1 MGGGA
6 LIVSFNYPLLE
17 QREKVFAKDFFKTAL
32 NSKENLYYYPKPNA
46 YTEIDDFALFSLR
59 ENITSENL
67 KIESLYR
74 NNLLHRDL
82 RGKLHTLLRKER
94 NIDSKILSKKF
105 FYESRKLFNC
115 SYTWKALEV
124 SQEQLQYDLIDKIE
138 EFYPYPIYVNIAT
151 LNICNLE
158 CVMCPMFSPTLKDTI
173 QTDFFKQKQVLD
185 ESVVYKVIDFISQNT
200 IQTTAI
206 GFIALG
212 EPLLD
217 KRIPKFISYARNKG
231 IDLVTLTTNG
241 TLLEQKGIAL
251 LKAGLNRM
259 TISIDGATP
268 ETYKKIRGT
277 DLEKVE
283 RGVRKCVEYA
293 RILNNQ
299 GADIEF
305 NLNCVLVNKE
315 IEKEKEL
322 YLNKWSDCRDIITNI
337 YFTNMAIFDS
347 EGVDTNKKQS
357 AIAYNQSYTE
367 ICSLPWLGM
376 QMDCYGDAYVCCIMQ
391 DSAFYNNKIAIGNVI
406 ENTPQE
412 VWNSAKAK
420 VLRKES
426 SENSFSTFKLCANCG
441 EKYRTFFKDDGS
453 ALEINISERY

>member
-17 QREKVFAKDFFKTAL
+17 QREKDFAKDFFKTAL

-74 NNLLHRDL
+74 NNLIHRDL

-138 EFYPYPIYVNIAT
+138 EFYPAPSEINIAIT
-151 LNICNLE
+151 NECNLK
-158 CVMCPMFSPTLKDTI
+158 CIMCLLHAKELQKTHKTS
-173 QTDFFKQKQVLD
+173 FFKQKQILD
-185 ESVVYKVIDFISQNT
+185 EKKVYEILEYAGNKGVFNVSF
-200 IQTTAI
+200 TA
-206 GFIALG
+206 AG
-212 EPLLD
+212 EVLLD
-217 KRIPKFISYARNKG
+217 DRIFSFVAFAKNLKIPLIS
-231 IDLVTLTTNG
+231 LVTNG

-259 TISIDGATP
+259 TISIDGATK

-305 NLNCVLVNKE
+305 EVACVLVFDE
-315 IEKEKEL
+315 MSTQEQKEL
-322 YLNKWSDCRDIITNI
+322 YLNKWSDCRDVVKRITFNELA
-337 YFTNMAIFDS
+337 TFDENGQDRRNNAVIDLHKRS
-347 EGVDTNKKQS
+347 
-357 AIAYNQSYTE
+357 
-367 ICSLPWLGM
+367 ICMFPYQRM
-376 QMDCYGDAYVCCIMQ
+376 MINPYGDVSVCCTMSS
-391 DSAFYNNKIAIGNVI
+391 SAYHYPFSVGNVYQHGLEEI
-406 ENTPQE
+406 WRGEGI
-412 VWNSAKAK
+412 SI
-420 VLRKES
+420 LRKENL
-426 SENSFSTFKLCANCG
+426 EKNFTEFSICARCNEWAYNDFTQEDTPQAK
-441 EKYRTFFKDDGS
+441 EKVLYI
-453 ALEINISERY
+453 E

>member
-1 MGGGA
+1 
-6 LIVSFNYPLLE
+6 
-17 QREKVFAKDFFKTAL
+17 
-32 NSKENLYYYPKPNA
+32 
-46 YTEIDDFALFSLR
+46 
-59 ENITSENL
+59 
-67 KIESLYR
+67 
-74 NNLLHRDL
+74 
-82 RGKLHTLLRKER
+82 
-94 NIDSKILSKKF
+94 
-105 FYESRKLFNC
+105 
-115 SYTWKALEV
+115 
-124 SQEQLQYDLIDKIE
+124 
-138 EFYPYPIYVNIAT
+138 
-151 LNICNLE
+151 
-158 CVMCPMFSPTLKDTI
+158 MCPMFSPTLKDTI

-259 TISIDGATP
+259 TISIDGATK

-305 NLNCVLVNKE
+305 EVACVLVFDE
-315 IEKEKEL
+315 MSTQEQKEL
-322 YLNKWSDCRDIITNI
+322 YLNKWSDCRDVVKRITFNELA
-337 YFTNMAIFDS
+337 TFDENGQDRRNNAVIDLHKRS
-347 EGVDTNKKQS
+347 
-357 AIAYNQSYTE
+357 
-367 ICSLPWLGM
+367 ICMFPYQRM
-376 QMDCYGDAYVCCIMQ
+376 MINPYGDVSVCCTMSS
-391 DSAFYNNKIAIGNVI
+391 SAYHYPFSVGNVYQHGLEEI
-406 ENTPQE
+406 WRGEGI
-412 VWNSAKAK
+412 SI
-420 VLRKES
+420 LRKENL
-426 SENSFSTFKLCANCG
+426 EKNFTEFSICARCNEWAYNDFTQEDTPQAK
-441 EKYRTFFKDDGS
+441 EKVLYI
-453 ALEINISERY
+453 E

>member
-1 MGGGA
+1 
-6 LIVSFNYPLLE
+6 VSFNYPLLE
-17 QREKVFAKDFFKTAL
+17 QREKDFAKDFFKTAL
-32 NSKENLYYYPKPNA
+32 NSKENLYYYPKPNV

-74 NNLLHRDL
+74 NNLIHRDL

-138 EFYPYPIYVNIAT
+138 EFYPAPSEINIAIT
-151 LNICNLE
+151 NECNLK
-158 CVMCPMFSPTLKDTI
+158 CIMCLLHAKELQKTHKTS
-173 QTDFFKQKQVLD
+173 FFKQKQILD
-185 ESVVYKVIDFISQNT
+185 EKKVYEILEYAGNKGVFNVSF
-200 IQTTAI
+200 TA
-206 GFIALG
+206 AG
-212 EPLLD
+212 EVLLD
-217 KRIPKFISYARNKG
+217 DRIFSFVAFAKNLKIPLIS
-231 IDLVTLTTNG
+231 LVTNG

>member
-1 MGGGA
+1 M
-6 LIVSFNYPLLE
+6 SFNYPLLE

-32 NSKENLYYYPKPNA
+32 NSKENLYYYPKPNV

-158 CVMCPMFSPTLKDTI
+158 CVMCPMFSPALKDTI

-305 NLNCVLVNKE
+305 EVACVLVFDE
-315 IEKEKEL
+315 MSTQEQKEL
-322 YLNKWSDCRDIITNI
+322 YLNKWSDCRDVVKRITFNELA
-337 YFTNMAIFDS
+337 TFDENGQDRRNNAVIDLHKRS
-347 EGVDTNKKQS
+347 
-357 AIAYNQSYTE
+357 
-367 ICSLPWLGM
+367 ICMFPYQRM
-376 QMDCYGDAYVCCIMQ
+376 MINPYGDVSVCCTMSS
-391 DSAFYNNKIAIGNVI
+391 SAYHYPFSVGNVYQHGLEEI
-406 ENTPQE
+406 WRGEGI
-412 VWNSAKAK
+412 SI
-420 VLRKES
+420 LRKENL
-426 SENSFSTFKLCANCG
+426 EKNFTEFSICARCNEWAYNDFTQEDTPQAK
-441 EKYRTFFKDDGS
+441 EKVLYI
-453 ALEINISERY
+453 E

>member
-17 QREKVFAKDFFKTAL
+17 QREKDFAKDFFKTAL

-74 NNLLHRDL
+74 NNLIHRDL

-138 EFYPYPIYVNIAT
+138 EFYPAPSEINIAIT
-151 LNICNLE
+151 NECNLK
-158 CVMCPMFSPTLKDTI
+158 CIMCLLHAKELQKTHKTS
-173 QTDFFKQKQVLD
+173 FFKQKQILD
-185 ESVVYKVIDFISQNT
+185 EKKVYEILEYAGNKGVFNVSF
-200 IQTTAI
+200 TA
-206 GFIALG
+206 AG
-212 EPLLD
+212 EVLLD
-217 KRIPKFISYARNKG
+217 DRIFSFVAFAKNLKIPLIS
-231 IDLVTLTTNG
+231 LVTNG

-305 NLNCVLVNKE
+305 EVACVLVFDE
-315 IEKEKEL
+315 MSTQEQKEL

>member
-32 NSKENLYYYPKPNA
+32 NSKENLYYYPKPNT

-138 EFYPYPIYVNIAT
+138 EFYPAPSEINIAIT
-151 LNICNLE
+151 NECNLK
-158 CVMCPMFSPTLKDTI
+158 CIMCLLHAKELQKTHKTS
-173 QTDFFKQKQVLD
+173 FFKQKQILD
-185 ESVVYKVIDFISQNT
+185 EKKVYEILEYAGNKGVFNVSF
-200 IQTTAI
+200 TA
-206 GFIALG
+206 AG
-212 EPLLD
+212 EVLLD
-217 KRIPKFISYARNKG
+217 DRIFSFVAFAKNLKIPLIS
-231 IDLVTLTTNG
+231 LVTNG

-259 TISIDGATP
+259 TISIDGATK

-305 NLNCVLVNKE
+305 EVACVLVFDE
-315 IEKEKEL
+315 MSTQEQKEL